1 MDYSTRSSLDFMIK
15 KPDVSRIGGFLL
27 AVVIVLALYIFMAQ
41 TENRKEELVVPVT
54 PYVVSANNISLELIS
69 AHTEGSGYRVEIC
82 YNLPDQ
88 RDWLLTYPNAPLDTI
103 LSVADIEAK
112 PLEEGTMYW
121 KYDREGKIA
130 KRCQYLFFA
139 VHIPSQNEKISMK
152 IGRLYSRELGQS
164 DYCLEVSQKMVERN
178 YSVTIDCMNVNGL
191 GGLVYVR
198 FPVELLSM
206 DPVFKNIFRDVKW
219 DTYAGP
225 WLFSFP
231 VNPP

>member
-1 MDYSTRSSLDFMIK
+1 MIK

-27 AVVIVLALYIFMAQ
+27 AIVIVLALYIFMLQ

-54 PYVVSANNISLELIS
+54 PYIVSANNISLELIS
-69 AHTEGSGYRVEIC
+69 AHTEGSGYRVEVC
-82 YNLPDQ
+82 YALPQQ
-88 RDWLLTYPNAPLDTI
+88 RDWQLTYPNEPQGTI
-103 LSVADIEAK
+103 LSVADIKAR
-112 PLEEGTMYW
+112 PVEEGTMYW
-121 KYDREGKIA
+121 RSDQDGKLTQ
-130 KRCQYLFFA
+130 RCQYLYFA
-139 VHIPSQNEKISMK
+139 LRVPSQENMVSLRVEK
-152 IGRLYSRELGQS
+152 LYARELGQS

-178 YSVTIDCMNVNGL
+178 YSVTIDCMKVNGIE
-191 GGLVYVR
+191 GLAYVK
-198 FPVELLSM
+198 FPTELLSM